1 MDRPPRVLSID
12 LLRGADVWLML
23 FVNEMAG
30 VKATPAFLRH
40 LPARA
45 DAMTITD
52 VVFPAFLFITGMAI
66 PLALGARLG
75 RGDSRGAVWRHVL
88 GRTATLLVLGVL
100 MINAER
106 ARGQGLVPPALWN
119 LLMTAAV
126 ALVFAAPK
134 REEPPAGPRP
144 WRLAGLAL
152 LLALILVYRADGVS
166 GVIQIRPYWW
176 GILGLIGWAYL
187 VAAAL
192 YLVAGDRPAILV
204 GAVAL
209 LYLVA
214 LADEANAIG
223 ILGAIRSFV
232 SVGPMLGAH
241 GALVLSGAVLT
252 VALVRHRD
260 EALPAARF
268 VAPALGFALACA
280 VAGLLLHTLHGV
292 HPVFEISKIRATVA
306 WCLLSA
312 AFTAAAWTPVYA
324 SADVAGH
331 RRWPRAIAMAGENA
345 LLIYLLAPFLLSVFD
360 LVAWGTSWNPYEAL
374 GGSLAAG
381 TLRAVVFAWAVV
393 RLSGW
398 MRARGLRLQL

>member
-1 MDRPPRVLSID
+1 MDRPTRVLSID

-40 LPARA
+40 MPASA
-45 DAMTITD
+45 DGMTITD

-66 PLALGARLG
+66 PLALGARLR
-75 RGDSRGAVWRHVL
+75 RGDSRASVWRHVL

-106 ARGQGLVPPALWN
+106 ASLHGLVPPALWN
-119 LLMTAAV
+119 ILMTAAV
-126 ALVFAAPK
+126 VLVFAAPE
-134 REEPPAGPRP
+134 RERPRA
-144 WRLAGLAL
+144 RRTSCLAGLLLLVAL
-152 LLALILVYRADGVS
+152 LLVYRADGVS

-214 LADEANAIG
+214 LADEAGALAALSG
-223 ILGAIRSFV
+223 IRPFV
-232 SVGPMLGAH
+232 SVGAMLGAH
-241 GALVLSGAVLT
+241 GALVLSGAVLGL
-252 VALVRHRD
+252 ALRRHRD
-260 EALPAARF
+260 KGSPAARF
-268 VAPALGFALACA
+268 VIPALGFALACA
-280 VAGLLLHTLHGV
+280 VAGGLVHALHEV
-292 HPVFEISKIRATVA
+292 HPAFEVSKIRATAA

-312 AFTAAAWTPVYA
+312 AWTALAWAGVYA

-345 LLIYLLAPFLLSVFD
+345 LLIYLLAPFLLSVFE
-360 LVAWGTSWNPYEAL
+360 LVAWGTGRNPYEAL
-374 GGSLAAG
+374 GGSLVAG
-381 TLRAVVFAWAVV
+381 TLRSVVFAWVVV

>member
-1 MDRPPRVLSID
+1 
-12 LLRGADVWLML
+12 
-23 FVNEMAG
+23 

-40 LPARA
+40 MPASA
-45 DAMTITD
+45 DGMTITD

-66 PLALGARLG
+66 PLALGARLR

-106 ARGQGLVPPALWN
+106 ASPHAALPPALWN

-126 ALVFAAPK
+126 VLVFAAPE
-134 REEPPAGPRP
+134 RERPRARRTS
-144 WRLAGLAL
+144 RLAGLL
-152 LLALILVYRADGVS
+152 LLVALILVYRADGVS
-166 GVIQIRPYWW
+166 GVIQMRPYWW

-214 LADEANAIG
+214 LADEAGA
-223 ILGAIRSFV
+223 LGALSGIRPFV
-232 SVGPMLGAH
+232 SVGAMLGAH

-268 VAPALGFALACA
+268 IAPALGFALACA
-280 VAGLLLHTLHGV
+280 AAGLLVHALHGV

-312 AFTAAAWTPVYA
+312 AVTVAAWTPAYA

-360 LVAWGTSWNPYEAL
+360 LVAWGTGRNPYEAL
-374 GGSLAAG
+374 GGSLVAG
-381 TLRAVVFAWAVV
+381 ILRSVVFAWAIV

>member
-40 LPARA
+40 MPAAA
-45 DAMTITD
+45 DGMTITD

-66 PLALGARLG
+66 PLALGARLR

-100 MINAER
+100 MIDAER
-106 ARGQGLVPPALWN
+106 ASPHAALPPALWN

-126 ALVFAAPK
+126 VLVFAVPK
-134 REEPPAGPRP
+134 QEEQPAAQRP
-144 WRLAGLAL
+144 RLAGLVL
-152 LLALILVYRADGVS
+152 LAALILVYRADGVS

-204 GAVAL
+204 VAVAL

-223 ILGAIRSFV
+223 LLGAIRSFV
-232 SVGPMLGAH
+232 SVGAMLGAH

-252 VALVRHRD
+252 LALVRHRD

-268 VAPALGFALACA
+268 IAPALGFALACA
-280 VAGLLLHTLHGV
+280 AAGLLVHALHGV
-292 HPVFEISKIRATVA
+292 HPVFEISKIRATAA

-312 AFTAAAWTPVYA
+312 AVTVAAWTAAYA

-360 LVAWGTSWNPYEAL
+360 LVAWGTGRNPYEAL
-374 GGSLAAG
+374 GGSLVAG
-381 TLRAVVFAWAVV
+381 ILRSVVFAWAIV

>member
-1 MDRPPRVLSID
+1 MDRPPRILSID

-40 LPARA
+40 MPATA
-45 DAMTITD
+45 DGMTITD

-66 PLALGARLG
+66 PLALGARLR

-88 GRTATLLVLGVL
+88 GRTAVLLVLGVL

-106 ARGQGLVPPALWN
+106 ASEHGLLPPALWN
-119 LLMTAAV
+119 VLMTAAV
-126 ALVFAAPK
+126 VLVFAVPEQK
-134 REEPPAGPRP
+134 ERP
-144 WRLAGLAL
+144 HARRAWPLAGLAL
-152 LLALILVYRADGVS
+152 LLVLILVYRADGIS
-166 GVIQIRPYWW
+166 GAIQIRPYWW

-204 GAVAL
+204 AAVAL

-214 LADEANAIG
+214 LAD
-223 ILGAIRSFV
+223 GAGALAALRVIRPFV
-232 SVGPMLGAH
+232 AVGSMLGAH
-241 GALVLSGAVLT
+241 GALVLSGTILT
-252 VALVRHRD
+252 VALIRHRG
-260 EALPAARF
+260 EERPAARF
-268 VAPALGFALACA
+268 IAPALGFALACA
-280 VAGLLLHTLHGV
+280 AAGLLVHALHGV
-292 HPVFEISKIRATVA
+292 HPVFEISKIRATAA

-312 AFTAAAWTPVYA
+312 AWTASAWAGVYA

-360 LVAWGTSWNPYEAL
+360 LIAWGTGRNPYEAL

-381 TLRAVVFAWAVV
+381 LVRSVIFAWVVV

-398 MRARGLRLQL
+398 MRGRGLRLQL

>member
-40 LPARA
+40 MPAAA
-45 DAMTITD
+45 DGMTITD

-66 PLALGARLG
+66 PLALGARLR

-106 ARGQGLVPPALWN
+106 ASPQAALPPALWN

-126 ALVFAAPK
+126 VLVFAVPK
-134 REEPPAGPRP
+134 QEEQPAAQRP
-144 WRLAGLAL
+144 RLAGLVL
-152 LLALILVYRADGVS
+152 LAALILVYRADGVS

-204 GAVAL
+204 VAVAL

-223 ILGAIRSFV
+223 LLGAIRSFV
-232 SVGPMLGAH
+232 SVGAMLGAH

-252 VALVRHRD
+252 LALVRHRD

-268 VAPALGFALACA
+268 IAPALGFALACA
-280 VAGLLLHTLHGV
+280 AAGLLVHALHGV
-292 HPVFEISKIRATVA
+292 HPVFEISKIRATAA

-312 AFTAAAWTPVYA
+312 AVTVAAWTAAYA

-360 LVAWGTSWNPYEAL
+360 LVAWGTGRNPYEAL
-374 GGSLAAG
+374 GGSLVAG
-381 TLRAVVFAWAVV
+381 ILRSVVFAWAIV

>member
-1 MDRPPRVLSID
+1 MDRPARVLSID

-40 LPARA
+40 MPAAA
-45 DAMTITD
+45 DGMTITD

-66 PLALGARLG
+66 PLALGARLR

-88 GRTATLLVLGVL
+88 GRTATLLVLGVF
-100 MINAER
+100 MIDAER
-106 ARGQGLVPPALWN
+106 ASPQGLVPPALWN
-119 LLMTAAV
+119 ILMTAAV
-126 ALVFAAPK
+126 VLVFAA
-134 REEPPAGPRP
+134 RRP

-152 LLALILVYRADGVS
+152 LVVLVLVYRADGVS

-192 YLVAGDRPAILV
+192 YLFAGDRPAILV

-214 LADEANAIG
+214 LADEAG
-223 ILGAIRSFV
+223 VLGALRAVRPVV

-252 VALVRHRD
+252 LALVRHRE

-268 VAPALGFALACA
+268 IAPALGFAFACA
-280 VAGLLLHTLHGV
+280 AAGLLVHALHGV
-292 HPVFEISKIRATVA
+292 HPVFEISKIRATAA

-312 AFTAAAWTPVYA
+312 AFTVAAWTPAYA

-360 LVAWGTSWNPYEAL
+360 LVAWGTGRNPYEAL

-381 TLRAVVFAWAVV
+381 VLRSVVFAWVIV

>member
-1 MDRPPRVLSID
+1 MDRPTRVLSID

-40 LPARA
+40 MPASA
-45 DAMTITD
+45 DGMTITD

-66 PLALGARLG
+66 PLALGARLR

-106 ARGQGLVPPALWN
+106 ASPQAALPPALWN

-126 ALVFAAPK
+126 VLVFAAP
-134 REEPPAGPRP
+134 EGERP
-144 WRLAGLAL
+144 HARRISRLAGLVL
-152 LLALILVYRADGVS
+152 LVALILVYRADGVS
-166 GVIQIRPYWW
+166 GVIQMRPYWW

-192 YLVAGDRPAILV
+192 YLVAGDRPAILA

-214 LADEANAIG
+214 LADEAGTIG
-223 ILGAIRSFV
+223 ALSAIRPFV
-232 SVGPMLGAH
+232 SVGSMLGAH

-280 VAGLLLHTLHGV
+280 AAGLLVHALHGV

-312 AFTAAAWTPVYA
+312 AFTVAAWTPAYA

-360 LVAWGTSWNPYEAL
+360 LIAWGTGRNPYEAL
-374 GGSLAAG
+374 GGSLMAG
-381 TLRAVVFAWAVV
+381 TLRSVVFAWAIV